1 MPVPNLPTLVMEKV
15 EKMPSPSR
23 YADQADLVRAQLIL
37 TMAPMLVARH
47 SNRNALDSLA
57 YHLRKFG
64 DVNASVTI
72 ETRDKDGKPN
82 GFVLH
87 AEYNPAAPKEE

>member
-23 YADQADLVRAQLIL
+23 YADQAATVRAELIL
-37 TMAPMLVARH
+37 QGVPMLVARH
-47 SNRNALDSLA
+47 SVRNPLDSLA
-57 YHLRKFG
+57 QYLRKFG

-87 AEYNPAAPKEE
+87 AEYNPGAPTAE